1 MDMFRKHGSH
11 GSQMAVS
18 FTKCE
23 HTRISEEKLA
33 VPSVSVSGYKIMLAT
48 KKHTGAGETIANVIT
63 REGLILLPMGYA
75 RSLEVGV
82 PEWTQ
87 PE

>member
-1 MDMFRKHGSH
+1 
-11 GSQMAVS
+11 MAVS

-33 VPSVSVSGYKIMLAT
+33 VPSVSISGYKIMLAT
-48 KKHTGAGETIANVIT
+48 KKRAGAGETIANVIT
-63 REGLILLPMGYA
+63 GEGLILPMGYA
-75 RSLEVGV
+75 GSLEGGV